1 MKPRTICLSLPLLAA
16 LLMPARRADTTAAS
30 APDWLVPIRQVHA
43 RFTGQRGTFAQFGD
57 SITVTQAFWT
67 PLHHEARNASPAMR
81 QALARVRAYQR
92 PECWRDWKGPNY
104 GSEGGQTVRWAHA
117 HVDAWLRKLN
127 PEVALIMFGSNDLH
141 SLELDEY
148 RTKLRAV
155 VRRCLDN
162 GTVVILSTIPPR
174 HGFERKAESF
184 AAAIREIARDMT
196 LPLTDY
202 HAEILRRRPRDWD
215 GTLDRFSSYQDYDVP
230 TLLSRDGVHPSH
242 PKQYQNDYSEEALSR
257 CGYGLRNYL
266 TLLTYDEVVRA
277 LTARPV
283 TRTATASGIT
293 SSPPSTQP
301 WHPQAPPLPAPTGAI
316 LRATT
321 VDELF
326 AAAARVKPGETILLA
341 DGHYSLTRR
350 LEIDKDRVTL
360 RSASGR
366 RERVVLDGGGTLG
379 ELLAVT
385 HCSDVTIADLTV
397 QNVRWNGIKINS
409 ETNVQRLTIYNC
421 ILRNIWQRAVKG
433 VLIPLADRERIRPTG
448 CRVQYC
454 LFTNDRPKRY
464 EDDPADT
471 AENFRGN
478 YIGGIDV
485 MFARDWVIS
494 DNVFTGIHGRTG
506 EARGAI
512 FLWHDIQ
519 NCVVEGNSIIDCDA
533 GICLGNSSKPA
544 DVAIHATGCT
554 VRNNFLTRVPE
565 NGILADYTKECKILH
580 NTIHDPQSRLGRLI
594 RLVHENDGLL
604 VANNL
609 VSGPAI
615 RTESYSRITL
625 CGNLIKD
632 MTAALADPA
641 AGNLRL
647 TPRAVEA
654 IDRAE
659 PLADVTTDIDRRP
672 RGPKPDIGAD
682 ELTPPK

>member
-1 MKPRTICLSLPLLAA
+1 MNRWFCLILPMLTLAA
-16 LLMPARRADTTAAS
+16 ALTTPGRSAEPAAYWS
-30 APDWLVPIRQVHA
+30 GPMRQVHA
-43 RFTGQRGTFAQFGD
+43 RFRGQRGTFAQFGD
-57 SITVTQAFWT
+57 SITVTQAFWS
-67 PLHHEARNASPAMR
+67 PLQNEARNAPPAIH

-92 PECWRDWKGPNY
+92 PECWRNWKGPEY
-104 GSEGGQTVRWAHA
+104 GSEGGKTIRWAHD
-117 HVDAWLRKLN
+117 HVDEWLRKLN

-155 VRRCLDN
+155 VRRCLEN

-174 HGFERKAESF
+174 HGFERKAETF
-184 AAAIREIARDMT
+184 AAAVREVARE
-196 LPLTDY
+196 LAVPLTDY
-202 HAEILRRRPRDWD
+202 HAEILRRRPTDWD
-215 GTLDRFSSYQDYDVP
+215 GALPQFSRYQDYDVP
-230 TLLSRDGVHPSH
+230 TLLARDGVHPSY
-242 PKQYQNDYSEEALSR
+242 PKRYQNDYSEEALSR
-257 CGYGLRNYL
+257 CGYCLRSYL
-266 TLLTYDEVVRA
+266 TLLSYDEVVRA
-277 LTARPV
+277 LTAAP
-283 TRTATASGIT
+283 TTLTATP
-293 SSPPSTQP
+293 SPMATNPPPTQP
-301 WHPQAPPLPAPTGAI
+301 WYPKAPPLPPPTGSV
-316 LRATT
+316 LR
-321 VDELF
+321 VSNVEGLF
-326 AAAARVKPGETILLA
+326 AAAGRVQPGETILLA
-341 DGHYSLTRR
+341 DGHYMLPRR
-350 LEIDKDRVTL
+350 LEIKADHVTL
-360 RSASGR
+360 RGASGH
-366 RERVVLDGGGTLG
+366 RERVVLDGGGDLG

-385 HCSDVTIADLTV
+385 ACSDVTIADLTG

-409 ETNVQRLTIYNC
+409 ETNVQRLTIHNC

-519 NCVVEGNSIIDCDA
+519 NCVVERNIIIDCDA

-615 RTESYSRITL
+615 RTESDSRITL
-625 CGNLIKD
+625 RGNLIKD

-682 ELTPPK
+682 ELTLPK